1 VTVPDL
7 TRFRD
12 FFACYV
18 DGFLLRDPGYDEN
31 IEIKR
36 EHSLRVAEHAAA
48 IADSL
53 DLAPD
58 LDRACRLAGLFH
70 DLGRFEQFR
79 DWRTFN
85 DRASVDHG
93 RLGCALLGRVPAL
106 AGESVRVRRLVR
118 AAVMLHNRRALP
130 KAAPED
136 HLLVTRV
143 VRDADKLDIIRV
155 MVGHF
160 APGQALNPVVTLGLK
175 NEPAAWTETIAAAV
189 RGRRLGEYGQMVY
202 VNDFKLLLLSWVY
215 DLNFP
220 AARRRLL
227 KSGLVQ
233 RLASLLPPAPEMAAL
248 AVQTLSDLARS

>member
-7 TRFRD
+7 ARFRE
-12 FFACYV
+12 FFARYV

-36 EHSLRVAEHAAA
+36 EHSLEVAAHAAA

-53 DLAPD
+53 DLASD

-70 DLGRFEQFR
+70 DVGRFEQYR

-85 DRASVDHG
+85 DRVSVDHG
-93 RLGCALLGRVPAL
+93 RLGCAVLGRIPAL
-106 AGESVRVRRLVR
+106 AGESGRVRRLVR
-118 AAVMLHNRRALP
+118 AAVMLHNRRSLP
-130 KAAPED
+130 PGAPAD
-136 HLLVTRV
+136 HLRVTRV
-143 VRDADKLDIIRV
+143 VRDADKLDIFRV
-155 MVGHF
+155 MTAHF
-160 APGQALNPVVTLGLK
+160 VPGQTLNPVVTLGLK
-175 NEPAAWTETIAAAV
+175 DEPAAWSEPIAAAI
-189 RGRRLGEYGQMVY
+189 RGRRLAEYGQMVY

-227 KSGLVQ
+227 DSGHIQ
-233 RLASLLPPAPEMAAL
+233 RLASLLPPAPEMDDLAGQAL
-248 AVQTLSDLARS
+248 ADLGRD